1 MYQLKIEDMSC
12 GHCASLVTKAVKSV
26 DPSARIDIDL
36 GTRQVLVD
44 SRCEL
49 ADISDALA
57 EAGYPAK
64 SVG

>member
-64 SVG
+64 PVG

>member
-1 MYQLKIEDMSC
+1 MFQLKIEDMSC
-12 GHCASLVTKAVKSV
+12 GHCASLVTRAVKSV
-26 DPSARIDIDL
+26 DSSARIDIDL
-36 GTRQVLVD
+36 ATRQVLVD

-64 SVG
+64 AAG

>member
-26 DPSARIDIDL
+26 DPSARINNDL